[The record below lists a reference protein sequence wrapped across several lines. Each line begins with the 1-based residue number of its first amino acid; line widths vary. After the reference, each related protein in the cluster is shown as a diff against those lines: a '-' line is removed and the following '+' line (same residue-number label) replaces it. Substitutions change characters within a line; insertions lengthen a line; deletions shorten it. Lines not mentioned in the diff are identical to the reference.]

1 MFSKTVSHDK
11 NPYFLKGHKSRGNHG
26 HPHDLMYLKANL
38 HNLQIQNV
46 SFHNNIMFRTAI
58 PPYACTIDFRKLK
71 YSIDD
76 LSTGEKFE
84 NGKDN

>member
-1 MFSKTVSHDK
+1 
-11 NPYFLKGHKSRGNHG
+11 
-26 HPHDLMYLKANL
+26 
-38 HNLQIQNV
+38 
-46 SFHNNIMFRTAI
+46 MFRTAI

-84 NGKDN
+84 NGKVN

>member
-1 MFSKTVSHDK
+1 MF
-11 NPYFLKGHKSRGNHG
+11 G
-26 HPHDLMYLKANL
+26 
-38 HNLQIQNV
+38 
-46 SFHNNIMFRTAI
+46 TAI